1 MPKIC
6 ATGVQVQYPELFST
20 PEGMRSPPLSYGNSA
35 TEKVSEPSTLK
46 PRPQNT
52 ARCGLKAKIQDGEQN
67 GMEGWVETRG
77 HATTPG
83 GPLSRKAGKSLQ
95 VYNV

>member
-1 MPKIC
+1 M
-6 ATGVQVQYPELFST
+6 AA
-20 PEGMRSPPLSYGNSA
+20 LSCDNPA
-35 TEKVSEPSTLK
+35 PRKLALNPSTLK